1 MERIISL
8 LYKTVRVDDTP
19 EVKAQYP
26 DEAAIAHLPKLHG
39 GITFENVHFSYE
51 DGQTVFRGLN
61 LTIRPG
67 ETIAL
72 VGETGA
78 GKTTLVNLACRF
90 YEPTE
95 GRILLDGQD
104 YRNLPLRYIYKNLG
118 YVLQSPHLFSGS
130 ILENIR
136 YGRLDATD
144 EEVKAA
150 ARMVYADAFISR
162 LAEGYQTDVGEGG
175 SLLSTGE
182 RQLVSFARALLV
194 DPSILVLDEATAS
207 VDSETEVLIS
217 KATEAL
223 IEGRTTFIIAHRL
236 STARG
241 ADRILVVDHGAV
253 VEDGTHEELM
263 AARGYYYRLNLR
275 QYENELLA

>member
-1 MERIISL
+1 M
-8 LYKTVRVDDTP
+8 
-19 EVKAQYP
+19 
-26 DEAAIAHLPKLHG
+26 
-39 GITFENVHFSYE
+39 
-51 DGQTVFRGLN
+51 
-61 LTIRPG
+61 
-67 ETIAL
+67 
-72 VGETGA
+72 
-78 GKTTLVNLACRF
+78 
-90 YEPTE
+90 
-95 GRILLDGQD
+95 
-104 YRNLPLRYIYKNLG
+104 
-118 YVLQSPHLFSGS
+118 
-130 ILENIR
+130 
-136 YGRLDATD
+136 
-144 EEVKAA
+144 
-150 ARMVYADAFISR
+150 
-162 LAEGYQTDVGEGG
+162 
-175 SLLSTGE
+175 
-182 RQLVSFARALLV
+182 SFARALLV

>member
-1 MERIISL
+1 
-8 LYKTVRVDDTP
+8 
-19 EVKAQYP
+19 
-26 DEAAIAHLPKLHG
+26 
-39 GITFENVHFSYE
+39 
-51 DGQTVFRGLN
+51 
-61 LTIRPG
+61 
-67 ETIAL
+67 
-72 VGETGA
+72 
-78 GKTTLVNLACRF
+78 
-90 YEPTE
+90 
-95 GRILLDGQD
+95 
-104 YRNLPLRYIYKNLG
+104 
-118 YVLQSPHLFSGS
+118 
-130 ILENIR
+130 
-136 YGRLDATD
+136 
-144 EEVKAA
+144 
-150 ARMVYADAFISR
+150 MVYADAFISR